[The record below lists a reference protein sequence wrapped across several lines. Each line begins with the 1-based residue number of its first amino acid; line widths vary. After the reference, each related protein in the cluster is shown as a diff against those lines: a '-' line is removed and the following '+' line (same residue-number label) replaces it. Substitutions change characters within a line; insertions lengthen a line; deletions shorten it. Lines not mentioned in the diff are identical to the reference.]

1 MEHYLLRQVVY
12 DSRQRFGDDFSVATE
27 LRQIHMRSARDGIN
41 RKTTS
46 IKPTNGQ
53 RGRELVVRATEREH
67 QSSPTQRWPLPPP
80 PERTTLTACPWW
92 SDAQGCGGSPGGTGW
107 RRAGG
112 GCRSAR
118 APTPECRRPG
128 WSSCGPLRTSGQGAD
143 GPQPKNRRQRWPA
156 NGVWRHEE

>member
-1 MEHYLLRQVVY
+1 MTLASVSAMTLVLRPSFVR
-12 DSRQRFGDDFSVATE
+12 STWG
-27 LRQIHMRSARDGIN
+27 LRNGIN

-46 IKPTNGQ
+46 STKSTNGHW
-53 RGRELVVRATEREH
+53 GRELVVGATEREH

-92 SDAQGCGGSPGGTGW
+92 SGARGCGGSPGGTGW

-128 WSSCGPLRTSGQGAD
+128 WSSCGPWRTSGRGAD
-143 GPQPKNRRQRWPA
+143 RPQPNNGRQWCSLTSW
-156 NGVWRHEE
+156 GVSVK